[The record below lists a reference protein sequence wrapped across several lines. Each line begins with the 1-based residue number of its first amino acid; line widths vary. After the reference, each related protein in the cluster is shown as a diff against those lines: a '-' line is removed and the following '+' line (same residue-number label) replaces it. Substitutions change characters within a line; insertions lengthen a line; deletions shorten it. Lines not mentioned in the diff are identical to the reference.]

1 MNTLNYSILKNNL
14 ADVLDKVND
23 DHMPVIIK
31 RQNGKEAVII
41 SLEDFKSYEETFYL
55 MASPKNAQRLHEA
68 IAEVNAGN
76 LKQYKLIEG

>member
-1 MNTLNYSILKNNL
+1 MNTLNYSVLENNL

-23 DHMPVIIK
+23 DHAPVIIK

-55 MASPKNAQRLHEA
+55 MASPRNAQRLHEA

-76 LKQYKLIEG
+76 LKQHKLIEE

>member
-1 MNTLNYSILKNNL
+1 MNTLNFSMLKNNL

-23 DHMPVIIK
+23 DHAPVIIK

-55 MASPKNAQRLHEA
+55 MASPRNAQRLHEA
-68 IAEVNAGN
+68 IAEANAGN
-76 LKQYKLIEG
+76 LKQHKLIEE